1 MADDFNTKVNDF
13 VDKAAKTL
21 EEGGRSLLGRLEIE
35 KQKAE
40 IRAEIGHNSRD
51 LTKAYEKLGRDYY
64 AAKVT
69 GRVMT
74 DDANTFDL
82 IRSKEKVI
90 ELLNEKLTQLDK

>member
-51 LTKAYEKLGRDYY
+51 LTKAYEKLGRAYFD
-64 AAKVT
+64 AKEKGTAVE
-69 GRVMT
+69 GE
-74 DDANTFDL
+74 AGILDL
-82 IRSKEKVI
+82 IRSKEKVLQ
-90 ELLNEKLTQLDK
+90 LLPEKLNVLEK